1 MKYISRKPNP
11 SGAYPAPQSSPAPGL
26 VPISDT
32 FAIRVVALKGF
43 VRLAI
48 LDGRVIGLEPNEEAL
63 EAWDAAQAERPAEGQ
78 ETAPTAQDDTDAMLV
93 DHEYRLT
100 LLELGLTE

>member
-26 VPISDT
+26 VPISNT

-48 LDGRVIGLEPNEEAL
+48 LNGRVIGLEPNEEAR
-63 EAWDAAQAERPAEGQ
+63 ETWDAAHPETPSEGQ